1 MTEQDLSQYRGVG
14 VFLEQRGGEMEP
26 VAWELCGIGRRLADK
41 LGQPLIGVLAGH
53 RVERLAE
60 EAVHRGC
67 DRVYVLD
74 HPLLE
79 RYTNDAYT
87 RALVP
92 VIQQVRPSIF
102 LLGATSTG
110 RDLSGTVAT
119 RLATG
124 LTADCTELDVDPET
138 GLLDA
143 IRPAFLEKQLAVI
156 LCKKHRPQ
164 MATVRPRVFEP
175 APRDPSRRG
184 EVVRVPVDL
193 REEELRQ
200 RVLEEVAA
208 GGSGVFIDRAEVVV
222 AGGRGLGDPKH
233 FRLLFE
239 LAEVLG
245 GTVGAS
251 RPVCD
256 AGWLPRE
263 HQVGQTGTTVRP
275 KVYFAVGIRGAI
287 QHLVGMQNSELIVAI
302 NKDPDAP
309 IFQVANYA
317 VVGDLFEVVPR
328 LTEALRRRL
337 GALRGR
343 AAVGAGHPS
352 GAGGGGAR

>member
-1 MTEQDLSQYRGVG
+1 MSQTELEQYRGVT
-14 VFLEQRGGEMEP
+14 VFLEQRGGQAEP
-26 VAWELCGIGRRLADK
+26 VSWELCGIGRRLADK
-41 LGQPLIGVLAGH
+41 LGHPLYGIVAGYRVRELA
-53 RVERLAE
+53 R
-60 EAVHRGC
+60 EAVYRGC
-67 DRVYVLD
+67 DQVYVLD

-92 VIQQVRPSIF
+92 VVAQMKPTIF

-110 RDLSGTVAT
+110 RDLAGTVAT
-119 RLATG
+119 RLGTG
-124 LTADCTELDVDPET
+124 LTADCTELDVEPET
-138 GLLDA
+138 GLLEA

-175 APRDPSRRG
+175 APRDPTRQGRIV
-184 EVVRVPVDL
+184 EVPVDL
-193 REEELRQ
+193 REEEELRQ
-200 RVLEEVAA
+200 RVLEEVEAA
-208 GGSGVFIDRAEVVV
+208 GSAAFLDRAEIVV
-222 AGGRGLGDPKH
+222 AGGRGLGEERN
-233 FRLLFE
+233 FRLLFQ

-275 KVYFAVGIRGAI
+275 KVYFAIGIRGAI
-287 QHLVGMQNSELIVAI
+287 QHLVGMQNADLIVAI
-302 NKDPDAP
+302 NKDPEAP

-317 VVGDLFEVVPR
+317 VIGDLFEVVPR

-337 GALRGR
+337 AELRGHVPAGT
-343 AAVGAGHPS
+343 AAGAGRE
-352 GAGGGGAR
+352 G